1 MQELSGSCSK
11 SGFVIWQP
19 FLNIEI
25 KWSKRLRK
33 KFILLPDSLFE
44 NFCEVKSKLISGNQ
58 RDFTENQCF
67 SKNVTT
73 ENLCLS
79 KRSHCHCLKIIIVFV
94 Y

>member
-1 MQELSGSCSK
+1 MLELSGSCSK

-44 NFCEVKSKLISGNQ
+44 DFCEVETDFWQSERLYRKSMFFQKCDNGE
-58 RDFTENQCF
+58 FMY
-67 SKNVTT
+67 K
-73 ENLCLS
+73 
-79 KRSHCHCLKIIIVFV
+79 
-94 Y
+94 